1 MKKGLVLKDISKV
14 YQDENGEILA
24 IKNFSYDF
32 NQGDFVS
39 LVGPSGCGKSTL
51 LSIIA
56 GLEIP
61 TSGSVILDG
70 KDITGKVENIGYML
84 QKDYLLD
91 WRTVYKNVLLGL
103 EIKNMLSD
111 ETKKYAL
118 KLLKT
123 YGLRRVCR

>member
-39 LVGPSGCGKSTL
+39 LVGPSGCGKSKL

-56 GLEIP
+56 GLEAP
-61 TSGSVILDG
+61 TSGSVVLDG

-123 YGLRRVCR
+123 YGLR

>member
-24 IKNFSYDF
+24 IKNFSYNF

-56 GLEIP
+56 GLEMP
-61 TSGSVILDG
+61 TSGSVTLDG
-70 KDITGKVENIGYML
+70 KDITGKIENIGYML

-111 ETKKYAL
+111 ENKKYAL

-123 YGLRRVCR
+123 YGLR

>member
-1 MKKGLVLKDISKV
+1 MKKGLALKDISKV

-24 IKNFSYDF
+24 IKNFSYNF

-56 GLEIP
+56 GLEMP
-61 TSGSVILDG
+61 TSGSVTLDG

-111 ETKKYAL
+111 ENKKYAL

-123 YGLRRVCR
+123 YGLR

>member
-51 LSIIA
+51 LSIVA
-56 GLEIP
+56 GLEAP

-123 YGLRRVCR
+123 YGLR

>member
-56 GLEIP
+56 GLEAP
-61 TSGSVILDG
+61 TSGSVVLDG

-123 YGLRRVCR
+123 YGLR

>member
-56 GLEIP
+56 GLEAP

-84 QKDYLLD
+84 QKDYLID
-91 WRTVYKNVLLGL
+91 WRTFYKNVLLGL

-123 YGLRRVCR
+123 YGLR

>member
-56 GLEIP
+56 GLEAP

-123 YGLRRVCR
+123 YGLR

>member
-1 MKKGLVLKDISKV
+1 MKKGLVLKNISKV

-56 GLEIP
+56 GLEAP

-123 YGLRRVCR
+123 YGLRRICR

>member
-56 GLEIP
+56 GLEAP

-118 KLLKT
+118 ELLKT
-123 YGLRRVCR
+123 YGLRRICR

>member
-1 MKKGLVLKDISKV
+1 M
-14 YQDENGEILA
+14 
-24 IKNFSYDF
+24 
-32 NQGDFVS
+32 
-39 LVGPSGCGKSTL
+39 
-51 LSIIA
+51 SIIA
-56 GLEIP
+56 GLEAP

-84 QKDYLLD
+84 QKYYLLD
-91 WRTVYKNVLLGL
+91 WITVYKNVLLGL

-123 YGLRRVCR
+123 YGLR

>member
-56 GLEIP
+56 GLEAP
-61 TSGSVILDG
+61 TSGSVVLDG

-103 EIKNMLSD
+103 EIKSMLSD

-123 YGLRRVCR
+123 YGLR